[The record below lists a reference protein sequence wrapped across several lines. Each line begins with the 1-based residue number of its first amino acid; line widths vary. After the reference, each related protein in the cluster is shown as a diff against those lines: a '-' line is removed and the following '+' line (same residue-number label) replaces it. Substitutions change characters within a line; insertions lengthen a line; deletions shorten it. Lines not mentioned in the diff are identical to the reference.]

1 MPAAPHPAA
10 PTTPRADLARVAA
23 AAATAVDGVLGLRA
37 GEPPLFVTDVGTSRL
52 AGVQVVASEPG
63 RYEVT
68 LSVAARMVPLHALGS
83 RIRDV
88 VRERVRVAGLAD
100 QLGDVT
106 VHVDD
111 VVASIVPPGLI
122 GVPA

>member
-1 MPAAPHPAA
+1 MPAAFHPAV

-37 GEPPLFVTDVGTSRL
+37 GEPPIYVTDVGTTRL

-63 RYEVT
+63 RYEVA
-68 LSVAARMVPLHALGS
+68 LNVVADLVPLPALGE
-83 RIRDV
+83 RIRAV
-88 VRERVRVAGLAD
+88 VRERVRIAGLEG

-106 VHVDD
+106 VRIDD
-111 VVASIVPPGLI
+111 VGTTA
-122 GVPA
+122 